1 MTIPNGPTS
10 SGPTSSGST
19 PFDLTGK
26 RVLITGAAGGIGSAT
41 ARACARLGAE
51 LVLTDIRDCS
61 ALAAE
66 LAPAGAGATA
76 PRVTAHVCDVRD
88 RGAID
93 ALAETV
99 GGVDGLV
106 LNAGAIAFD
115 DWDAL
120 EWEESF
126 HEIIHVNLLAPMQ
139 FARAFL
145 PGMRTRGGARIVLV
159 GSVAGWTGGTMSTT
173 GAHYVVSKGGVH
185 AFTRW
190 LARRAAPDVGVNAV
204 APSATATAMIA
215 GQPSPAVAAQLVPRV
230 AAPDE
235 IAWPIAFLCS
245 PAASF
250 LSGVVLDINGGAYL
264 R

>member
-1 MTIPNGPTS
+1 MTFPF
-10 SGPTSSGST
+10 GST
-19 PFDLTGK
+19 PFALKGK

-41 ARACARLGAE
+41 ARACAQLCAE

-61 ALAAE
+61 ALAEE
-66 LAPAGAGATA
+66 LAPVGAGA
-76 PRVTAHVCDVRD
+76 TAHVCDVRD
-88 RGAID
+88 RAAID
-93 ALAETV
+93 ALAEAV

-115 DWDAL
+115 DWDSL
-120 EWEESF
+120 EWEDSF

-215 GQPSPAVAAQLVPRV
+215 GQPSPAVATQLVPRV
-230 AAPDE
+230 ASADE

>member
-1 MTIPNGPTS
+1 MTIPF
-10 SGPTSSGST
+10 GST
-19 PFDLTGK
+19 PFGLKGK

-41 ARACARLGAE
+41 ARACAQLGAD

-61 ALAAE
+61 ALAEE
-66 LAPAGAGATA
+66 LAPVGAGAA
-76 PRVTAHVCDVRD
+76 AHVCDVRD
-88 RGAID
+88 RAAID

-115 DWDAL
+115 DWDSL
-120 EWEESF
+120 EWEDSF
-126 HEIIHVNLLAPMQ
+126 HEIIQVNLLAPMQ

-159 GSVAGWTGGTMSTT
+159 GSIAGWTGGTLSTT
-173 GAHYVVSKGGVH
+173 GAHYVASKGGVH

-215 GQPSPAVAAQLVPRV
+215 GQPSPAVGSQLVPRV
-230 AAPDE
+230 ASADE

>member
-1 MTIPNGPTS
+1 MTIPFDS
-10 SGPTSSGST
+10 I
-19 PFDLTGK
+19 PFALTGK

-61 ALAAE
+61 ALAEE
-66 LAPAGAGATA
+66 LAPVGAGATA

-88 RGAID
+88 RAAID
-93 ALAETV
+93 ALARTV
-99 GGVDGLV
+99 GGVDGMV

-115 DWDAL
+115 DWDSL
-120 EWEESF
+120 EWEDSF

-215 GQPSPAVAAQLVPRV
+215 GQPSPAVGSQLVPRV
-230 AAPDE
+230 ASADE

>member
-1 MTIPNGPTS
+1 MTFPL
-10 SGPTSSGST
+10 GST
-19 PFDLTGK
+19 PFALKGK

-41 ARACARLGAE
+41 ARACAKLGAE

-61 ALAAE
+61 ALAEE
-66 LAPAGAGATA
+66 LAPVGAGAS
-76 PRVTAHVCDVRD
+76 AHVCDVRD

-93 ALAETV
+93 ALAGTV

-115 DWDAL
+115 DWDSL
-120 EWEESF
+120 EWEDSF

-159 GSVAGWTGGTMSTT
+159 GSVAGWTGGTLSTT

-190 LARRAAPDVGVNAV
+190 LARRASPDVGVNAV

-215 GQPSPAVAAQLVPRV
+215 GQPAPAVAAQLVPRV
-230 AAPDE
+230 ASADE

-250 LSGVVLDINGGAYL
+250 LSGVVLDVNGGAYL

>member
-1 MTIPNGPTS
+1 MTIPF
-10 SGPTSSGST
+10 GST
-19 PFDLTGK
+19 PFGLKGK

-41 ARACARLGAE
+41 ARACAQLGAD

-61 ALAAE
+61 ALAEE
-66 LAPAGAGATA
+66 LAPVGAGAA
-76 PRVTAHVCDVRD
+76 AHVCDVRD
-88 RGAID
+88 RAAID

-115 DWDAL
+115 DWDSL
-120 EWEESF
+120 EWENSF

-145 PGMRTRGGARIVLV
+145 PGMRTRGGARIVLI
-159 GSVAGWTGGTMSTT
+159 GSVAGWTGGTLSTT

-190 LARRAAPDVGVNAV
+190 LARRASPDVCVNAV

-215 GQPSPAVAAQLVPRV
+215 GQPAPAVGSQLVPRV
-230 AAPDE
+230 ASADE

-250 LSGVVLDINGGAYL
+250 LSGVVLDVNGGAYL

>member
-1 MTIPNGPTS
+1 MT
-10 SGPTSSGST
+10 T

-61 ALAAE
+61 ALAEE
-66 LAPAGAGATA
+66 LAAGGAKAGAHA
-76 PRVTAHVCDVRD
+76 CDVRD
-88 RGAID
+88 RAAID

-115 DWDAL
+115 DWDSL
-120 EWEESF
+120 EWEDSF

-145 PGMRTRGGARIVLV
+145 PGMRTRGSARIVLV

-204 APSATATAMIA
+204 APSATATPMIA
-215 GQPSPAVAAQLVPRV
+215 GQPAPAVAAQLVPRV
-230 AAPDE
+230 ASPDE

>member
-1 MTIPNGPTS
+1 MTFPC
-10 SGPTSSGST
+10 GST
-19 PFDLTGK
+19 PFALKGK

-61 ALAAE
+61 ALAEE
-66 LAPAGAGATA
+66 LAPVGAGA
-76 PRVTAHVCDVRD
+76 TAHVCDVRD
-88 RGAID
+88 RAAID
-93 ALAETV
+93 ALADAV

-115 DWDAL
+115 DWDSL
-120 EWEESF
+120 EWEDSF

-230 AAPDE
+230 ASADE

>member
-1 MTIPNGPTS
+1 MTFPF
-10 SGPTSSGST
+10 GST
-19 PFDLTGK
+19 PFALKGK

-41 ARACARLGAE
+41 ARACAQLGAE

-61 ALAAE
+61 ALAEE
-66 LAPAGAGATA
+66 LAPVGAGA
-76 PRVTAHVCDVRD
+76 TAHVCDVRD
-88 RGAID
+88 RAAID
-93 ALAETV
+93 ALADAV

-115 DWDAL
+115 DWDSL
-120 EWEESF
+120 EWEDSF
-126 HEIIHVNLLAPMQ
+126 HEIIQVNLLAPMQ

-230 AAPDE
+230 ASADE